1 MEDHND
7 GGIVEAGLGEIAIS
21 LGQKVNADTY

>member
-21 LGQKVNADTY
+21 LDEFWPKS